1 MPDFQTFITILTALL
16 VFVTGVFL
24 NYETITLRNYQLIIP
39 QWAGLLLAGITFS
52 LVVLDQL
59 LRGLVRLEEVQ
70 RRAEE
75 TERQAEEEQR
85 REQETRR
92 RDEEVRRRE
101 QETRRR
107 DEEVRRREQEA
118 QRRDEEVRRREQE
131 TRRREADTIR
141 AENERARLAERETRR
156 TRIETR
162 YRITFLRF
170 QLNPNNLHRQQL
182 ADILALLE
190 EYQDTL

>member
-1 MPDFQTFITILTALL
+1 MPDFQTFIAILTALL
-16 VFVTGVFL
+16 VFLTGVFL
-24 NYETITLRNYQLIIP
+24 NYDTIAFRNYELIIP
-39 QWAGLLLAGITFS
+39 QWTGLLFAGITFS

-75 TERQAEEEQR
+75 EQR
-85 REQETRR
+85 RLKQRNR
-92 RDEEVRRRE
+92 SI
-101 QETRRR
+101 
-107 DEEVRRREQEA
+107 EA
-118 QRRDEEVRRREQE
+118 
-131 TRRREADTIR
+131 T
-141 AENERARLAERETRR
+141 ERETRR

-162 YRITFLRF
+162 YRVAVIRF
-170 QLNPNNLHRQQL
+170 QLDPNNLYRRQL

>member
-1 MPDFQTFITILTALL
+1 MPDFQTFIAILTALL
-16 VFVTGVFL
+16 VFLTGIFL
-24 NYETITLRNYQLIIP
+24 NYDTIAFRNYQLIIP

-52 LVVLDQL
+52 LVAVDQF

-75 TERQAEEEQR
+75 EQQRLEQR
-85 REQETRR
+85 NRSI
-92 RDEEVRRRE
+92 
-101 QETRRR
+101 
-107 DEEVRRREQEA
+107 EA
-118 QRRDEEVRRREQE
+118 
-131 TRRREADTIR
+131 T
-141 AENERARLAERETRR
+141 ERETRR

-162 YRITFLRF
+162 YRVAIIRF
-170 QLNPNNLHRQQL
+170 QLNPNNLYRRQL